1 MSRHE
6 VAYACTSFR
15 LHGIVLRRM
24 PAKFRVYPPG
34 GEPFDQAVNNTA
46 TIGRSADNTIP
57 LQGNHVSRQHAIVR
71 CHNAFQYQI
80 MDLGSRNGTFVNEQ
94 RVVMPVVLESGA
106 RIRIAN
112 YQLIFDQTPDDEP
125 GEHADLTLAATSAE
139 GHQSTLSVA
148 ILVCDIRG
156 FSTMAEKLEER
167 ELAQII
173 GKWFQDTGNA
183 VQSAGGIIDKYIGDA
198 VLAYWPARDQQGT
211 ECATCLDVA
220 LTILELAATRNWPGA
235 EGPFRVAI
243 ALHFG
248 RVTSGNIGQV
258 ALRDATIIGDAVNTA
273 FRLEGVTKDLNQ
285 NLVLSQ
291 DFITVL
297 PPGRE
302 FVDFGEFQ
310 LKGKSQLVRVYGL
323 KAG

>member
-1 MSRHE
+1 
-6 VAYACTSFR
+6 
-15 LHGIVLRRM
+15 M
-24 PAKFRVYPPG
+24 PAKFRVFPPG

-46 TIGRSADNTIP
+46 TLGRSADNTIP
-57 LQGNHVSRQHAIVR
+57 LPGNHVSRQHAIVR

-173 GKWFQDTGNA
+173 GNWFRDTGNA

-220 LTILELAATRNWPGA
+220 LTILELAATRSWPGT

-323 KAG
+323 KPDRT

>member
-1 MSRHE
+1 
-6 VAYACTSFR
+6 
-15 LHGIVLRRM
+15 M

-46 TIGRSADNTIP
+46 TLGRSADNTIP
-57 LQGNHVSRQHAIVR
+57 LPGNHVSRQHAIVR

-80 MDLGSRNGTFVNEQ
+80 LDLGSRNGTFVNEQ

-125 GEHADLTLAATSAE
+125 VEHADLTLAATSAE

-173 GKWFQDTGNA
+173 GNWFRDTGNA

-220 LTILELAATRNWPGA
+220 LTILKLAATRSWPGT

-273 FRLEGVTKDLNQ
+273 FRLEGVTKELNQ

-310 LKGKSQLVRVYGL
+310 LKGKSQLVRVYSL
-323 KAG
+323 KAD

>member
-1 MSRHE
+1 
-6 VAYACTSFR
+6 
-15 LHGIVLRRM
+15 M

-46 TIGRSADNTIP
+46 TLGRSADNTIP
-57 LQGNHVSRQHAIVR
+57 LPGNHVSRQHAIVR

-173 GKWFQDTGNA
+173 GNWFRDTGNA

-220 LTILELAATRNWPGA
+220 LTILELAATRNWPGT
-235 EGPFRVAI
+235 EGPFRIAI

-323 KAG
+323 KAD

>member
-1 MSRHE
+1 
-6 VAYACTSFR
+6 
-15 LHGIVLRRM
+15 M
-24 PAKFRVYPPG
+24 PAKFRVFPPG

-46 TIGRSADNTIP
+46 TLGRSADNTIP
-57 LQGNHVSRQHAIVR
+57 LPGNHVSRQHAIVR

-173 GKWFQDTGNA
+173 GNWFRDTGNA
-183 VQSAGGIIDKYIGDA
+183 VQSAGGSIDKYIGDA

-220 LTILELAATRNWPGA
+220 LTILELAATRSWPGT

-243 ALHFG
+243 ALHLG

-323 KAG
+323 KPDRT

>member
-1 MSRHE
+1 
-6 VAYACTSFR
+6 
-15 LHGIVLRRM
+15 M

-46 TIGRSADNTIP
+46 TLGRSADNTIP
-57 LQGNHVSRQHAIVR
+57 LPGNHVSRQHAIVR

-173 GKWFQDTGNA
+173 GNWFRDTGNA

-220 LTILELAATRNWPGA
+220 LTILELAATRSWPST

-323 KAG
+323 KESRQ

>member
-1 MSRHE
+1 
-6 VAYACTSFR
+6 
-15 LHGIVLRRM
+15 M

-34 GEPFDQAVNNTA
+34 GEPFDKAVNNTA
-46 TIGRSADNTIP
+46 TIGRGADNTIP
-57 LQGNHVSRQHAIVR
+57 LSGNHVSRQHAIVR

-80 MDLGSRNGTFVNEQ
+80 MDLGSRNGTFVNDQ

-156 FSTMAEKLEER
+156 FSTMAEKLEEG
-167 ELAQII
+167 ELARII
-173 GKWFQDTGNA
+173 GEWFRDTGNA

-211 ECATCLDVA
+211 ESATCLDVA
-220 LTILELAATRNWPGA
+220 LTILELAATRSWPGT
-235 EGPFRVAI
+235 EGPFRIAI

-248 RVTSGNIGQV
+248 RVTSSNIGQV

-273 FRLEGVTKDLNQ
+273 FRLEGVTKELNQ

-310 LKGKSQLVRVYGL
+310 LKGKSQLVRVHGL
-323 KAG
+323 KESKQ

>member
-1 MSRHE
+1 
-6 VAYACTSFR
+6 
-15 LHGIVLRRM
+15 M
-24 PAKFRVYPPG
+24 PAKFRVYPPD
-34 GEPFDQAVNNTA
+34 GEPFDKAVNNTA

-57 LQGNHVSRQHAIVR
+57 LPGNHVSRQHAIVR
-71 CHNAFQYQI
+71 CHNAFQYQV

-125 GEHADLTLAATSAE
+125 GEHADLTLAATNAE

-156 FSTMAEKLEER
+156 FSTMAEKLEEG

-173 GKWFQDTGNA
+173 GKWFRETGNV

-211 ECATCLDVA
+211 ESATCLDVA
-220 LTILELAATRNWPGA
+220 LTILELAAARSWPGT

-248 RVTSGNIGQV
+248 RVTSSNIGQV

-273 FRLEGVTKDLNQ
+273 FRLEGVTKELNQ

-302 FVDFGEFQ
+302 FADFGEFQ

-323 KAG
+323 KESRQ

>member
-1 MSRHE
+1 
-6 VAYACTSFR
+6 
-15 LHGIVLRRM
+15 M

-34 GEPFDQAVNNTA
+34 GEPFDQVVNNTA
-46 TIGRSADNTIP
+46 TLGRSADNTIP
-57 LQGNHVSRQHAIVR
+57 LPGNHVSRQHAIVR

-125 GEHADLTLAATSAE
+125 GEHADLTLAATNAE
-139 GHQSTLSVA
+139 GQQSTLSVA

-173 GKWFQDTGNA
+173 GNWFRDTGNA

-220 LTILELAATRNWPGA
+220 LTILELAATRSWPGA

-302 FVDFGEFQ
+302 FADFGEFQ

-323 KAG
+323 KAD

>member
-1 MSRHE
+1 
-6 VAYACTSFR
+6 
-15 LHGIVLRRM
+15 M
-24 PAKFRVYPPG
+24 PAKFRVFPPG

-46 TIGRSADNTIP
+46 TLGRSADNTIP
-57 LQGNHVSRQHAIVR
+57 LPGNHVSRQHAIVR

-173 GKWFQDTGNA
+173 GNWFRDTGNA

-220 LTILELAATRNWPGA
+220 LTILELAATRSWPGT

-323 KAG
+323 KAD

>member
-1 MSRHE
+1 
-6 VAYACTSFR
+6 
-15 LHGIVLRRM
+15 M
-24 PAKFRVYPPG
+24 PAKFRVYPPD
-34 GEPFDQAVNNTA
+34 GEPFDKAVSNTA
-46 TIGRSADNTIP
+46 TLGRGAENTIP
-57 LQGNHVSRQHAIVR
+57 LPGNHVSRQHAIVR

-80 MDLGSRNGTFVNEQ
+80 TDLGSRNGTFVNEQ

-106 RIRIAN
+106 RIKIAN

-156 FSTMAEKLEER
+156 FSTMAEKLEEG

-173 GKWFQDTGNA
+173 GKWFRETGNV

-211 ECATCLDVA
+211 ESATCLDVA
-220 LTILELAATRNWPGA
+220 LTILELAATRSWPGT

-248 RVTSGNIGQV
+248 RVTSSNIGQV

-323 KAG
+323 RESGH

>member
-1 MSRHE
+1 
-6 VAYACTSFR
+6 
-15 LHGIVLRRM
+15 M

-125 GEHADLTLAATSAE
+125 GDHADLTLAATSAE

-173 GKWFQDTGNA
+173 GNWFRDTGNA

-220 LTILELAATRNWPGA
+220 LTILELAATRSWPGT

-310 LKGKSQLVRVYGL
+310 LKGKSQLVRVYCL
-323 KAG
+323 KAD

>member
-1 MSRHE
+1 
-6 VAYACTSFR
+6 
-15 LHGIVLRRM
+15 M
-24 PAKFRVYPPG
+24 PAKFRVFPPG

-46 TIGRSADNTIP
+46 TLGRSADNTIP
-57 LQGNHVSRQHAIVR
+57 LPGNHVSRQHAIVR

-173 GKWFQDTGNA
+173 GNWFRDTGNA
-183 VQSAGGIIDKYIGDA
+183 VQAAGGIIDKYIGDA

-220 LTILELAATRNWPGA
+220 LTILELAATRSWPGT

-310 LKGKSQLVRVYGL
+310 LKGKSQLVRVCCL
-323 KAG
+323 KAD

>member
-1 MSRHE
+1 
-6 VAYACTSFR
+6 
-15 LHGIVLRRM
+15 
-24 PAKFRVYPPG
+24 
-34 GEPFDQAVNNTA
+34 
-46 TIGRSADNTIP
+46 
-57 LQGNHVSRQHAIVR
+57 
-71 CHNAFQYQI
+71 
-80 MDLGSRNGTFVNEQ
+80 
-94 RVVMPVVLESGA
+94 MPVVLESGA

-125 GEHADLTLAATSAE
+125 GDHADLTLAATSAE

-156 FSTMAEKLEER
+156 FSTMAEKLEEQ
-167 ELAQII
+167 ELARII
-173 GKWFQDTGNA
+173 GEWFRDTGNA
-183 VQSAGGIIDKYIGDA
+183 VQSAGGVIDKYIGDA

-211 ECATCLDVA
+211 ESATCLDVA
-220 LTILELAATRNWPGA
+220 LTILELAATRSWPVT

-248 RVTSGNIGQV
+248 RVTSSNIGQV

-285 NLVLSQ
+285 NLILSQ

-323 KAG
+323 KESRQ

>member
-1 MSRHE
+1 
-6 VAYACTSFR
+6 
-15 LHGIVLRRM
+15 M
-24 PAKFRVYPPG
+24 P
-34 GEPFDQAVNNTA
+34 
-46 TIGRSADNTIP
+46 I
-57 LQGNHVSRQHAIVR
+57 
-71 CHNAFQYQI
+71 
-80 MDLGSRNGTFVNEQ
+80 
-94 RVVMPVVLESGA
+94 VLESGA

-156 FSTMAEKLEER
+156 FSTMAEKLEEG
-167 ELAQII
+167 ELARII
-173 GKWFQDTGNA
+173 GEWFRDTGNA

-211 ECATCLDVA
+211 ESATCLDVA
-220 LTILELAATRNWPGA
+220 LTILELAAARSWPGT
-235 EGPFRVAI
+235 EGPFRIAI

-248 RVTSGNIGQV
+248 RVTSSNIGQV

-273 FRLEGVTKDLNQ
+273 FRLEGVTKELNQ

-291 DFITVL
+291 DFVTVL

-310 LKGKSQLVRVYGL
+310 LKGKSQLVRVHGL
-323 KAG
+323 KKSGE

>member
-1 MSRHE
+1 
-6 VAYACTSFR
+6 
-15 LHGIVLRRM
+15 M

-125 GEHADLTLAATSAE
+125 GEHPDLTLAATSAE

-173 GKWFQDTGNA
+173 GNWFRDTGNA

-220 LTILELAATRNWPGA
+220 LTILELAATRSWPST

-285 NLVLSQ
+285 NLILSQ

-323 KAG
+323 KESRQ